1 MQQYTY
7 GLHVFNISKNKIIPF
22 GLKIVHEAGVKKK
35 KKKTPQKVNGCDN
48 FLHSP
53 SCMSFCAIKIY
64 STNPKEEI

>member
-35 KKKTPQKVNGCDN
+35 KKKKHHKKSMVVTIFCTP
-48 FLHSP
+48 LH
-53 SCMSFCAIKIY
+53 A
-64 STNPKEEI
+64 

>member
-1 MQQYTY
+1 
-7 GLHVFNISKNKIIPF
+7 
-22 GLKIVHEAGVKKK
+22 VHEAGVGKK

-48 FLHSP
+48 CLHSP